1 MSQVFTKK
9 LGVSEI
15 GLMVANIIECYD
27 IAGKPFS
34 AWNVLEKCRQIAGI
48 DTEVDGM
55 EVRAQVKK
63 FCSAGSYS
71 IDYTNPYITYSKT
84 VQSDV
89 KTVVQPDTQVP
100 VGHSIFTP
108 VPSVGTIPAK
118 KVAGKHDV
126 HAPNKRGGLYIKKD
140 LISHVGV
147 SKWRVDTVN
156 DTFSRLIPLTSVPA
170 GTRVKRAYSKKRLG
184 NLVIN
189 RSSLPVSMNGKYSI
203 FVRDTGE
210 IDIAGT

>member
-1 MSQVFTKK
+1 
-9 LGVSEI
+9 
-15 GLMVANIIECYD
+15 MVANIIECYD

-55 EVRAQVKK
+55 EVRSQVKK
-63 FCSAGSYS
+63 FCSAGGYS

-89 KTVVQPDTQVP
+89 KTVVQPDVQAVVNTSTSP
-100 VGHSIFTP
+100 LLKR
-108 VPSVGTIPAK
+108 A
-118 KVAGKHDV
+118 AGKHDV

-147 SKWRVDTVN
+147 SKWRVDTVS

-189 RSSLPVSMNGKYSI
+189 RASLPVSMNGKYSI